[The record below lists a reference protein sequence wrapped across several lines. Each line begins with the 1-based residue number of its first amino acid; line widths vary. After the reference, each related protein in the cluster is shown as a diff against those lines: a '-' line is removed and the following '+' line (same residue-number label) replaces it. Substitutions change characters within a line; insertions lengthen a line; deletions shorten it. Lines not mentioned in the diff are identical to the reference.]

1 MEEQLEVAE
10 PEDAGDLFVVDFI
23 VLLQEALFNTAW
35 ADQVVKQDMVLEE
48 MQEITNPD
56 LRV

>member
-35 ADQVVKQDMVLEE
+35 ADQVVKQDMVLEG
-48 MQEITNPD
+48 MQEITNLD